1 MARFILYLYPAISL
15 HSVLVECVCIWNMF
29 SDTRLEID
37 FQSIAE
43 CGDFSDTP
51 MADSKHLVKVFLVLE
66 NI

>member
-1 MARFILYLYPAISL
+1 
-15 HSVLVECVCIWNMF
+15 MF